1 MQEFTIRDIEN
12 LCGIKAHTLRIWE
25 QRYGFLLPKRKE
37 SLHRVYENE
46 DLKKLLQVSFLYHN
60 GWKISRIAALT
71 ADQITAQVY
80 DTEINSLN
88 YKNYIT
94 QLIVGAIDFD
104 EAQFTSVLDKLIARI
119 GFEKCITDIC
129 YPYLQRVGL
138 LWVTSN
144 IIPAQEHFSSYLI
157 QHRIISETDKLP
169 LRKLSR
175 KIILFAPQG
184 EHHEL
189 PLLFMQYLL
198 KKYGWTVVY
207 LGGNIRIDVLKKFA
221 DNDDI
226 GFLFLHLITN
236 FTGWE
241 ADVYFENLCRAFP
254 GKKIVATGSVI
265 HGMQRTFTNLQLL
278 KSDKEIYD
286 FIQRKVTS
294 AVHNF

>member
-46 DLKKLLQVSFLYHN
+46 DLKKLLQVSFLYHS
-60 GWKISRIAALT
+60 GWKISKIAALT
-71 ADQITAQVY
+71 SDEIAAQIY
-80 DTEINSLN
+80 NTEINSVN

-94 QLIVGAIDFD
+94 ELIVGAIDFD
-104 EAQFTSVLDKLIARI
+104 EVQFSAILDKLITNI

-157 QHRIISETDKLP
+157 QHKIISETDKLP
-169 LRKLSR
+169 LHKLSK
-175 KIILFAPQG
+175 KILLFGPQG

-207 LGGNIRIDVLKKFA
+207 LGGNIKMDVLEKFTGS
-221 DNDDI
+221 DDI
-226 GFLFLHLITN
+226 DCLLLHVITN

-241 ADVYFENLCRAFP
+241 ADIYFENLCRKFP
-254 GKKIVATGSVI
+254 SKKIIATGSVV
-265 HGMQRTFTNLQLL
+265 HGMQRTFTNLTLL
-278 KSDKEIYD
+278 KSDKDIYD
-286 FIQRKVTS
+286 FIQHRYHFGST
-294 AVHNF
+294 

>member
-37 SLHRVYENE
+37 SLHRIYENE
-46 DLKKLLQVSFLYHN
+46 DLKKLLQVSFLYHS
-60 GWKISRIAALT
+60 GWKISRIAALNT
-71 ADQITAQVY
+71 DQITEQIY
-80 DTEINSLN
+80 NTEINSLN

-94 QLIVGAIDFD
+94 ELIVGAIDFD
-104 EAQFTSVLDKLIARI
+104 EDQFTGILEKLIIKI
-119 GFEKCITDIC
+119 GFEKCIIDIC
-129 YPYLQRVGL
+129 YPYLQRIGL

-169 LRKLSR
+169 LPKLVK
-175 KIILFAPQG
+175 KIILFGPQG

-198 KKYGWTVVY
+198 KKYGWTVIY
-207 LGGNIRIDVLKKFA
+207 LGGNIKIDVLKKLT
-221 DNDDI
+221 DSDDI
-226 GFLFLHLITN
+226 EFLFLHMITN

-241 ADVYFENLCRAFP
+241 ADVYFENLCRQFP
-254 GKKIVATGSVI
+254 EKRIMATGSVI
-265 HGMQRTFTNLQLL
+265 HEMQRTFTNLTLL
-278 KSDKEIYD
+278 RSDKEIYD
-286 FIQRKVTS
+286 FIQHKIYFGNT
-294 AVHNF
+294 